1 MLLKFNVIAF
11 NVVVFLVLAIFYF
24 LMVIFINKFFDLE
37 EKLSLVLI
45 FHILLVSVAQLA
57 VLFVFLEAPFFWPD
71 IMKKVGCIAIAA
83 IGSFIIYIVIRKRIR
98 IAYFR
103 RERLRFIR
111 IQNGGSE
118 YDKT

>member
-45 FHILLVSVAQLA
+45 FHILTSLGSSIGRTFRISGSPILLARYYEKGWLYCYCCYWLVYHLYSN
-57 VLFVFLEAPFFWPD
+57 
-71 IMKKVGCIAIAA
+71 KK
-83 IGSFIIYIVIRKRIR
+83 K
-98 IAYFR
+98 
-103 RERLRFIR
+103 
-111 IQNGGSE
+111 N
-118 YDKT
+118 